1 MEKEYYPN
9 VNRLLINADGSGS
22 NGSRVRLWKTEMQ
35 RFADE
40 TGMETSVRIFP
51 PGKSKWNIIKHRMFS

>member
-1 MEKEYYPN
+1 MGKESYPN
-9 VNRLLINADGSGS
+9 ANRLLINADGDGS

-40 TGMETSVRIFP
+40 TGLETSVCYFLL
-51 PGKSKWNIIKHRMFS
+51 